1 MKRIL
6 IAGLFALAAG
16 GQAFAADLPMP
27 APVPPQAYVPVVPFY
42 NWTGFYIGINGGGAF
57 GNSNWSDPS

>member
-16 GQAFAADLPMP
+16 GQAFAADLPTP
-27 APVPPQAYVPVVPFY
+27 AGRCRHRPTLPVVPSIPA
-42 NWTGFYIGINGGGAF
+42 TGFYIGINGGGAF
-57 GNSNWSDPS
+57 GNSN